1 MPYPCNCIA
10 TFNEQLAPE
19 QELDTSIVITRGDSP
34 VMGLTTYTAI
44 NRKSTG
50 KAENRSSKPRLAS
63 HTFCP
68 FCGVSLSVDLVRI
81 WSDEHGAYW
90 RPNGSGY
97 THRASAAGIYT
108 LADATARTS
117 HCGPEKRIEFEP
129 VTGITISKRAEVKSN
144 G

>member
-1 MPYPCNCIA
+1 VANPCTCIDD
-10 TFNEQLAPE
+10 FNEQLAPE
-19 QELDTSIVITRGDSP
+19 QELDTSIVFTGGKNFR
-34 VMGLTTYTAI
+34 MGSATYTTI

-50 KAENRSSKPRLAS
+50 KPENRSSKPRVAA

-68 FCGVSLSVDLVRI
+68 FCGVSLNVDLVRI
-81 WSDEHGAYW
+81 YSDEHGAYW

-97 THRASAAGIYT
+97 TIRVNAAGIYT
-108 LADATARTS
+108 LADATARTA

-129 VTGITISKRAEVKSN
+129 VLPIKISDRVEERAN